1 MTLAKAVELAKAE
14 KKKPGQKNIRFV
26 ICHSPMEVK
35 AGENRDFDGAPDNPE
50 EDYGYCPEELV
61 VEFKRKFDGGPFA
74 VSRVWRMS
82 PLPSSPQS
90 DSLIDML
97 NPPSA

>member
-50 EDYGYCPEELV
+50 EDYGYCPEEAKDILFRFGTV
-61 VEFKRKFDGGPFA
+61 VA
-74 VSRVWRMS
+74 TV
-82 PLPSSPQS
+82 
-90 DSLIDML
+90 
-97 NPPSA
+97 

>member
-1 MTLAKAVELAKAE
+1 MLED
-14 KKKPGQKNIRFV
+14 I
-26 ICHSPMEVK
+26 
-35 AGENRDFDGAPDNPE
+35 DFDELGHVSSSTDRAGGGTI
-50 EDYGYCPEELV
+50 EDYYRTYVLPNDKLV